1 MYRMFAPLVVLALAT
16 HPVLA
21 QDATPLP
28 TLTLELN
35 AMQPGPTGCRVSFL
49 ATNTLGSTL
58 DRAAVEMAIFASDG
72 GIDRIV
78 TLEFK
83 ALTAGKTKVLQFE
96 LGDLSCEGI
105 GRILIN
111 DITTC
116 EGPGIGATAC
126 LEGLVTRTRADI
138 DFGV

>member
-1 MYRMFAPLVVLALAT
+1 MTRFFAPLVVLALAI
-16 HPVLA
+16 HPALA
-21 QDATPLP
+21 QDAAPQP
-28 TLTLELN
+28 AQTLELN

-49 ATNTLGSTL
+49 ATNTLGNAL

-78 TLEFK
+78 TLDFK

-96 LGDLSCEGI
+96 LADLACDGI

-111 DITTC
+111 DITAC
-116 EGPGIGATAC
+116 QGPGIAATAC
-126 LEGLVTRTRADI
+126 LDGLVTRSRPDVS
-138 DFGV
+138 FGI